1 MRGTWTDERLDDLNG
16 RVDDLGRRM
25 DAGFDRVDADLRS
38 LRTEMNTRIDSVQRT
53 MIQVGGGMIATYL
66 VGFAGLI
73 ATHA

>member
-1 MRGTWTDERLDDLNG
+1 
-16 RVDDLGRRM
+16 M